1 MARNVRHVP
10 RDSSRRRV
18 WVYVGVAAFILF
30 DILLILW
37 AINSTRATAS
47 GSAPRPIPTYTTAPA
62 TPVATPTA
70 TPRPTPTAGADSAG
84 IVPVPA
90 TRILSAV
97 SATTAWRASTGACP
111 ATAAT
116 PELTT
121 DSGATWASTDA
132 TGPTKVTAVQS
143 LSATSAT
150 TVTLIGLTA
159 AGCAPEVVKTFV
171 SGDNYKAYPEQVG
184 TSWYVNPA
192 NRAVV
197 HAPAGQHP
205 APCDA
210 VVSLA
215 PRSDTAAA
223 ALCGD
228 GRLFTTT
235 DAAVT
240 WSTPATLPGA
250 IALAPATSGYLV
262 VSAGR
267 PECAGAQLLT
277 VTDALVPTVA
287 GCYAVSTPST
297 AMAGTVAVS
306 EAAGTIWLWAGE
318 QVVRSTDSGAT
329 FK

>member
-1 MARNVRHVP
+1 MCI
-10 RDSSRRRV
+10 RDR
-18 WVYVGVAAFILF
+18 
-30 DILLILW
+30 
-37 AINSTRATAS
+37 
-47 GSAPRPIPTYTTAPA
+47 
-62 TPVATPTA
+62 
-70 TPRPTPTAGADSAG
+70 
-84 IVPVPA
+84 
-90 TRILSAV
+90 
-97 SATTAWRASTGACP
+97 
-111 ATAAT
+111 
-116 PELTT
+116 
-121 DSGATWASTDA
+121 
-132 TGPTKVTAVQS
+132 
-143 LSATSAT
+143 
-150 TVTLIGLTA
+150 
-159 AGCAPEVVKTFV
+159 
-171 SGDNYKAYPEQVG
+171 
-184 TSWYVNPA
+184 
-192 NRAVV
+192 
-197 HAPAGQHP
+197 
-205 APCDA
+205 
-210 VVSLA
+210 
-215 PRSDTAAA
+215 
-223 ALCGD
+223 LCGD